1 MPAGRPAKQDRS
13 AFGERLTRLRE
24 TAKLSQRE
32 VSEALGIAQP
42 SYAAWERRTVAITPE
57 QLQRLAEVLGCE
69 VEDFFLDEG
78 EDRKKPG
85 PVGRA
90 RKTFET
96 VSQLPRPKQKKIL
109 DVVDMLIKSEA

>member
-1 MPAGRPAKQDRS
+1 MPAGRPPKQERS
-13 AFGERLTRLRE
+13 AFGARLTQIRE
-24 TAKLSQRE
+24 IAKLSQRD

-42 SYAAWERRTVAITPE
+42 SYAAWERRSVAIPPE
-57 QLQRLAEVLGCE
+57 QLRKLALILGCE
-69 VEDFFLDEG
+69 IEDFFLDEG
-78 EDRKKPG
+78 EDRRKPG

-90 RKTFET
+90 RKTFES

>member
-1 MPAGRPAKQDRS
+1 MPAGRPAKQERS
-13 AFGERLTRLRE
+13 AFGTRLTQLRE

-32 VSEALGIAQP
+32 ISEALGIAQP
-42 SYAAWERRTVAITPE
+42 SYAAWERRSVAITPE
-57 QLQRLAEVLGCE
+57 QLQRLAEILGCE
-69 VEDFFLDEG
+69 VEDFFLDDG
-78 EDRKKPG
+78 NDRKKPG